1 MSDKSWQNT
10 QRTAT
15 TESSRLSAE
24 RDAILIGVFD
34 SGIGG
39 LTVVRALRQDFPQHN
54 ILYFGDTAR
63 TPYGTKSPET
73 VIQYAIQDAEFLIQR
88 GAQIL
93 VVGCNTASSVATD
106 PLRARFDVPIF
117 EVISPA
123 VQLAVSQTKGR
134 RVGIIGTRATI
145 NSGVYEQ
152 KIRALRPD
160 MKVYGVACPLL
171 VPLVE
176 EGWLKKG
183 ETRRIVKKYL
193 HPLKLKQ
200 IHVLILGCTHY
211 PLLKEVIQAKI
222 GRRVRII
229 DSSEA
234 LSRSVKDFLEHN
246 SHIASGLR
254 TEGTCEFYVSDVT
267 DHFQKLARKILKSV
281 GKLEHIKL

>member
-1 MSDKSWQNT
+1 
-10 QRTAT
+10 
-15 TESSRLSAE
+15 
-24 RDAILIGVFD
+24 LIGVFD

-39 LTVVRALRQDFPQHN
+39 LTVVRALRRHLPEYN

-73 VIQYAIQDAEFLIQR
+73 VMAYAIEDAEILRQR

-106 PLRARFDVPIF
+106 TLRERFDFPIF

-123 VQLAVSQTKGR
+123 VRVAVSEPKAK
-134 RVGIIGTRATI
+134 RVGIIGTRATV
-145 NSGVYEQ
+145 NSGVYEG
-152 KIRALRPD
+152 KIREARPD
-160 MKVYGVACPLL
+160 IKVYGNACPLL

-176 EGWLKKG
+176 EGWLNKG

-200 IHVLILGCTHY
+200 IDTLILGCTHY
-211 PLLKEVIQAKI
+211 PLLKEIIAAKI
-222 GRRVRII
+222 GKRVRII

-234 LSRSVKDFLEHN
+234 LSLLVKDFLDDN
-246 SHIASGLR
+246 PGIAGTLR
-254 TEGTCEFYVSDVT
+254 KDGTCQVYVSDVT
-267 DHFQKLARKILKSV
+267 EPVKKLARSILKTDAR
-281 GKLEHIKL
+281 LEHIQL